1 MIDKLR
7 KKMIWVCCTAV
18 IMVFAL
24 IFGVIY
30 ISGNRQL
37 DSNMDMMAD
46 RIAEGNGVFRPFD
59 QDDPMPPGMSQSPGF
74 FTDETPFSTRFFT
87 IWIAEDGKI
96 IGVNLDSVSSVTRE
110 TAYEYAQKVLQSEKT
125 RGWQGDYRYKVFSA
139 VRGTGIVF
147 VDGSMNRS
155 TTLSLLWT
163 AAAVLVGCMLIIS
176 VVIVVVSKRV
186 VRPIAQSYEKQKQFI
201 TDANHELKTPL
212 TLILTNLEI
221 VESEL
226 GHSEWL
232 DDIRTEGQ
240 RMSDLVAQLTALSR
254 LDEDAPT
261 MMTADFS
268 FSDVCSDT
276 VSEFAPLV
284 DSKGLTMTAYIQPD
298 LHLQGDEGA
307 IRRLVTI
314 LIDNAVKYCVPMG
327 KITLVLEGQRQKT
340 LRVENSCTDVDNIAL
355 DRLFD
360 RFYREDKARTSSN
373 SFGIGLSLAKAI
385 AEKHHGEIKAYKAA
399 DGIIG
404 FRVLLS
410 K

>member
-7 KKMIWVCCTAV
+7 KKMIWLCCTAV
-18 IMVFAL
+18 IVVFTL
-24 IFGVIY
+24 IFSAIY
-30 ISGNRQL
+30 ILSNQQL
-37 DSNMDMMAD
+37 NSNMDMMTD
-46 RIAEGNGVFRPFD
+46 RIDQGNGVFRPFD
-59 QDDPMPPGMSQSPGF
+59 QNEPKPPGMDRNPGF
-74 FTDETPFSTRFFT
+74 FTEETPFSTRFFT
-87 IWIAEDGKI
+87 VWIAEDGKI
-96 IGVNLDSVSSVTRE
+96 IGANLESVSSVSKE
-110 TAYEYAQKVLQSEKT
+110 DAYAYAQAVIQDGDA
-125 RGWQGDYRYKVFSA
+125 RGWQGNYRYKVFSA

-155 TTLSLLWT
+155 MTRTLLWT
-163 AAAVLVGCMLIIS
+163 AAVVLFGCMLVISIVII
-176 VVIVVVSKRV
+176 VVSKRV

-212 TLILTNLEI
+212 TLILTNLDI

-240 RMSDLVAQLTALSR
+240 RMSALVAQLTALSR
-254 LDEDAPT
+254 LDEDTPQMPT
-261 MMTADFS
+261 MEFS

-284 DSKGLTMTAYIQPD
+284 DRKGLTLTAYIQPE
-298 LHLQGDEGA
+298 LSARGDEGA

-314 LIDNAVKYCVPMG
+314 LIDNAVKYCDPMG
-327 KITLVLEGQRQKT
+327 EITLVLEGQRQKT
-340 LRVENSCTDVDNIAL
+340 LRVENSCTGVDNIAL

-373 SFGIGLSLAKAI
+373 SFGIGLSLAKSI
-385 AEKHHGEIKAYKAA
+385 AEKHHGEIKAYKA
-399 DGIIG
+399 GPGRIG
-404 FRVLLS
+404 FRVTL